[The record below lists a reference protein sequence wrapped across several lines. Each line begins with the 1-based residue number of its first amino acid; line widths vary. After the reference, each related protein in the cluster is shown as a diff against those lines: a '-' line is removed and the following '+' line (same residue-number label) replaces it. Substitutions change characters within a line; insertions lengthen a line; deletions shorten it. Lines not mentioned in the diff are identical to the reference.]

1 MIALSPEGML
11 TKNTKAG
18 AMLAPLHHAGAM
30 PSVHT
35 KGANSLIPNIP
46 SIEQLQTYNKL
57 QPLSHVTK

>member
-1 MIALSPEGML
+1 ML